1 MANFCCS
8 IELEPRTLN
17 QGQFN
22 HVREIAIDIVQRKE
36 PDDEAS
42 TILNHDQGLQ
52 KPVVATKETVV
63 LVVSDVATPAHKA
76 AEECGKEVIET
87 EITTVE
93 TYCQCSSSALAVE
106 SSPEECRVKEPLS
119 APF

>member
-17 QGQFN
+17 QGQLN
-22 HVREIAIDIVQRKE
+22 HAREIAVDIVQRKE
-36 PDDEAS
+36 PDEAS
-42 TILNHDQGLQ
+42 TIFHRDQGLQ
-52 KPVVATKETVV
+52 PGVGVKETVV
-63 LVVSDVATPAHKA
+63 VVVSDVATPSHKA
-76 AEECGKEVIET
+76 AEECSEEIIKT
-87 EITTVE
+87 EITTLE